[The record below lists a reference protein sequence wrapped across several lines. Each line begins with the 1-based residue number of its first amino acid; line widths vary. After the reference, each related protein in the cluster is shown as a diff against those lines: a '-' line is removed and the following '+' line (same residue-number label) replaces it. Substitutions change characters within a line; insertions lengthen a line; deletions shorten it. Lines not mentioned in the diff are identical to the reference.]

1 MRAVVQRVSRGSVK
15 IGEDYY
21 REIGAGLVVLLGVH
35 KDDTE
40 ADAKK
45 LAEKICN
52 LRIFNDENEKLN
64 LSIIDINGEL
74 LIISQF
80 TLYGDCKRGNRP
92 SFTDSANSEK
102 GNELYEMFVKECKN
116 ILGEDRIKTGIF
128 GAMMTVEIINEG
140 PVTIIVH
147 TDYNKTLS
155 EK

>member
-15 IGEDYY
+15 IGNDYY
-21 REIGAGLVVLLGVH
+21 KEIGNGMVVLLGVH

-40 ADAKK
+40 EDATK

-52 LRIFNDENEKLN
+52 LRIFNDENGKLN
-64 LSIIDINGEL
+64 LSINQVSGEM

-92 SFTDSANSEK
+92 SFIDSADAAK
-102 GNELYEMFVKECKN
+102 GNAIYELFVKECKK
-116 ILGEDRIKTGIF
+116 ILGEERIKTGIF

>member
-1 MRAVVQRVSRGSVK
+1 MRAVIQRVSRGSVR

-21 REIGAGLVVLLGVH
+21 REIGSGMVVLLGVH

-45 LAEKICN
+45 LADKICN
-52 LRIFNDENEKLN
+52 LRIFNDDNDKLN
-64 LSIIDINGEL
+64 LSINDVNGEM

-80 TLYGDCKRGNRP
+80 TLYGDCKKGNRP
-92 SFTDSANSEK
+92 SFIDSANAEK
-102 GNELYEMFVKECKN
+102 GNQLYEIFVEECKQL
-116 ILGEDRIKTGIF
+116 LGEERVKTGIF

-147 TDYNKTLS
+147 TDYNKILS

>member
-1 MRAVVQRVSRGSVK
+1 MRAVIQRVSRGSVK

-21 REIGAGLVVLLGVH
+21 REIGSGMVVLLGVH

-45 LAEKICN
+45 LADKICN
-52 LRIFNDENEKLN
+52 LRIFNDDNDKLN
-64 LSIIDINGEL
+64 LSINDVNGEM

-80 TLYGDCKRGNRP
+80 TLYGDCKKGNRP
-92 SFTDSANSEK
+92 SFIDSANAEK
-102 GNELYEMFVKECKN
+102 GNQLYEIFVEECKQL
-116 ILGEDRIKTGIF
+116 LGEERIKTGIF

-147 TDYNKTLS
+147 TDYNKILS

>member
-1 MRAVVQRVSRGSVK
+1 MRAVIQRVSRGSVK

-21 REIGAGLVVLLGVH
+21 REIGSGMVILLGVH

-40 ADAKK
+40 LDAIK

-52 LRIFNDENEKLN
+52 LRIFNDQNEKLN
-64 LSIIDINGEL
+64 LSINDVNGEM

-92 SFTDSANSEK
+92 SFTDSANADK
-102 GNELYEMFVKECKN
+102 GKLFYETFVRECKKL
-116 ILGEDRIKTGIF
+116 LGDERVKTGIF

>member
-1 MRAVVQRVSRGSVK
+1 MRAVIQRVSRGSVK
-15 IGEDYY
+15 IGDDYY
-21 REIGAGLVVLLGVH
+21 REIGVGLVVLLGVH
-35 KDDTE
+35 KDDNE
-40 ADAKK
+40 QDAIK

-52 LRIFNDENEKLN
+52 LRIFNDEKEKLN
-64 LSIIDINGEL
+64 LSINDVNGEM

-92 SFTDSANSEK
+92 SFTDSANAEK
-102 GNELYEMFVKECKN
+102 GNLLYEKFVNECRR

-140 PVTIIVH
+140 PVTILAH